1 VGSSILF
8 VLYACI
14 ALHFVG
20 ATFSA
25 CLVLRIA
32 SQCCVVPLAGRRFFR
47 KRLLLRSSCP
57 PTQWR
62 LRGCASSVRPAGS
75 PVKNMVAL
83 LPFDA
88 YRYRIPI
95 PNGFTVRPAFIFFKK
110 DFCTSDRTKFG
121 VLLNGYRYRIP
132 IPNGFTVRP
141 AFIFFKKDFCTSDRT
156 KFGVLLNGYR
166 YRYRRVPIEAPGVS
180 ISEK

>member
-1 VGSSILF
+1 
-8 VLYACI
+8 LYACI

-32 SQCCVVPLAGRRFFR
+32 SQYCCNGVVPLAGRRFYR

-62 LRGCASSVRPAGS
+62 LCGWASSVRPAGS
-75 PVKNMVAL
+75 PVKKMVAL
-83 LPFDA
+83 LTFDA
-88 YRYRIPI
+88 YRYRILI
-95 PNGFTVRPAFIFFKK
+95 PVGFTIRPAFVFFKK
-110 DFCTSDRTKFG
+110 DFCTGDRTK
-121 VLLNGYRYRIP
+121 I
-132 IPNGFTVRP
+132 
-141 AFIFFKKDFCTSDRT
+141 
-156 KFGVLLNGYR
+156 GVLLNGYR